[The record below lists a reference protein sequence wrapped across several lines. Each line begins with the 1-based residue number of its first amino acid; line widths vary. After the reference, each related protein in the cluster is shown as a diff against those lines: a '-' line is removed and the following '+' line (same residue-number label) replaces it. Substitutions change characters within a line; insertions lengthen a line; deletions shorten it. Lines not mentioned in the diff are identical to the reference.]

1 MPLACG
7 DSCQGY
13 RARRSGWHSWLP
25 SIHSKPRPARR
36 SWRCSAPQVSPAFAN
51 LGQEYGEDH
60 AFWITWQD
68 LEQAGVEVIHRC
80 TELDDK
86 ADRDDDDDVTR
97 CWLPA
102 RHWGWHLNGEGRV
115 AS

>member
-1 MPLACG
+1 LSHVTAT
-7 DSCQGY
+7 
-13 RARRSGWHSWLP
+13 RRPPGHAHEPDTIERWTAE
-25 SIHSKPRPARR
+25 RGE
-36 SWRCSAPQVSPAFAN
+36 VTV
-51 LGQEYGEDH
+51 LGQASDVAAGVRQSGTEYGEDH
-60 AFWITWQD
+60 AFWVTWQD

-102 RHWGWHLNGEGRV
+102 RH
-115 AS
+115 

>member
-1 MPLACG
+1 V
-7 DSCQGY
+7 DR
-13 RARRSGWHSWLP
+13 RARRGDRFSD
-25 SIHSKPRPARR
+25 KPRTWP
-36 SWRCSAPQVSPAFAN
+36 PAFAN